1 MNKKIIKYLL
11 GVLVFLLIIGSVL
24 ISHFTKKEENK
35 ETLEYKVA
43 GITKSPLY
51 LPVFVGISK
60 DMFDGLKVEY
70 INTTGGDIVNTML
83 LSDEIDSAIN
93 SLNVVITSSNE
104 ENRIVTIGQMT
115 TRGGMTL
122 ISKKPINK
130 IKTIVSAKQGGLPNT
145 ILEKT
150 TDYKIEAK
158 LSPQE
163 GVTYF
168 LNHDVD
174 AIMAFEPFA
183 TNLINK
189 GYKSKSMNSL
199 YDDIPF
205 NCILVK
211 ESNVNDTKHQKF
223 NKGIREAIK
232 YIYETDSK
240 EIAESVG
247 SLMDFEDIEVLT
259 QIIETFKKDKVWSKD
274 LTLSEENYEYY
285 LKISDMK
292 KVEYNKVYY
301 EVK

>member
-1 MNKKIIKYLL
+1 MNKKTIKYLL
-11 GVLVFLLIIGSVL
+11 GDLVLILIIGSLL
-24 ISHFTKKEENK
+24 IGYITKKEDKN

-51 LPVFVGISK
+51 LPIFVGIANN
-60 DMFDGLKVEY
+60 MFDGLEVEY
-70 INTTGGDIVNTML
+70 VNTTGGDIVNTML
-83 LSDEIDSAIN
+83 LSGEIDSAIN

-122 ISKKPINK
+122 ISKKPTNK

-183 TNLINK
+183 TNLINE
-189 GYKSKSMNSL
+189 GYESKSMNDL

-211 ESNVNDTKHQKF
+211 ESSLTDPKHQKF
-223 NKGIREAIK
+223 NNGVREAIK
-232 YIYETDSK
+232 YIYENDSK
-240 EIAESVG
+240 EIAESV
-247 SLMDFEDIEVLT
+247 SELMDFENTEVLA
-259 QIIETFKKDKVWSKD
+259 QIIDTFKKDKVWSED
-274 LTLSEENYEYY
+274 LTLSNENYEYY
-285 LKISDMK
+285 LKISGMK
-292 KVEYNKVYY
+292 SVDYNKVYY

>member
-1 MNKKIIKYLL
+1 MNKKTIKYLL
-11 GVLVFLLIIGSVL
+11 GTLVIMLIIGSIL
-24 ISHFTKKEENK
+24 ISHFTKKEEST
-35 ETLEYKVA
+35 ESVEYKVA

-51 LPVFVGISK
+51 LPVFVGIEK
-60 DMFDGLKVEY
+60 NLFDGLEVEY
-70 INTTGGDIVNTML
+70 VNTTGGDIVNTML
-83 LSDEIDSAIN
+83 LSGEIDSAIN
-93 SLNVVITSSNE
+93 SLNVVITSSEE

-168 LNHDVD
+168 LNHNVD

-183 TNLINK
+183 TNLINE
-189 GYKSKSMNSL
+189 GYEYKSMNDL

-211 ESNVNDTKHQKF
+211 ESRLNDTKHQKF
-223 NKGIREAIK
+223 NNGVREAIK
-232 YIYETDSK
+232 YIYENDSK
-240 EIAESVG
+240 EIAESV
-247 SLMDFEDIEVLT
+247 SKLMDFENTEILA
-259 QIIETFKKDKVWSKD
+259 QIIETFKQDKVWSED
-274 LTLSEENYEYY
+274 LT
-285 LKISDMK
+285 
-292 KVEYNKVYY
+292 
-301 EVK
+301 

>member
-1 MNKKIIKYLL
+1 MNKKTIKYLL
-11 GVLVFLLIIGSVL
+11 GTLVLILIVGGIL
-24 ISHFTKKEENK
+24 ISHFTKKEEPN
-35 ETLEYKVA
+35 ESLEYKVA

-51 LPVFVGISK
+51 LPVFVGIAN
-60 DMFDGLKVEY
+60 DMFDGLSVEY
-70 INTTGGDIVNTML
+70 VNTTGGDIVNTML
-83 LSDEIDSAIN
+83 LSGEIDSAIN
-93 SLNVVITSSNE
+93 SLNVVITSSSE
-104 ENRIVTIGQMT
+104 ENKVVTIGQMT

-145 ILEKT
+145 ILEST

-183 TNLINK
+183 TNLINE
-189 GYKSKSMNSL
+189 GYNYQSMNNL

-211 ESNVNDTKHQKF
+211 ENSLNDTKHQKF

-232 YIYETDSK
+232 YIYENDSK
-240 EIAESVG
+240 ELAESV
-247 SLMDFEDIEVLT
+247 SKLMDFEDTEVLA
-259 QIIETFKKDKVWSKD
+259 QIIDTFKNDKVWSEE
-274 LTLSEENYEYY
+274 LALSKENYEYY
-285 LKISDMK
+285 LELTKMK
-292 KVEYNKVYY
+292 SVDYNKVYY
-301 EVK
+301 EIK